1 MYLTIFTKTSSEF
14 GSSEREKE
22 HFNEQLLEKRSSEEI
37 HRTITIIIIIILL
50 FYSYYYII
58 IIIMQQSQRTMH
70 RRQPVTRNNLAA
82 SEVCGIM
89 RNTRNIRTIANRVNT
104 VVF

>member
-37 HRTITIIIIIILL
+37 HRTITIINYYNIIIILIIIL
-50 FYSYYYII
+50 LYYYYYYY
-58 IIIMQQSQRTMH
+58 
-70 RRQPVTRNNLAA
+70 A
-82 SEVCGIM
+82 
-89 RNTRNIRTIANRVNT
+89 TIATYNAPAPAGDSQQPRCVGSVWNYEEHP
-104 VVF
+104 